1 VTGWP
6 EHLDAR
12 NDGAMA
18 ALDVHL
24 AESDRDLDDVRRLF
38 HSFVAWHREHHT
50 EDLALI
56 EAYFDEA
63 AWERELADL
72 PGAYVPPDG
81 ALLLAREADV
91 ALGCAA
97 AKRLD
102 DESCEMKRM
111 FVAPMARGGGAGRAL
126 ADDLLT
132 RARAGG
138 YRQMFLDTSVRQ
150 TEAITLYR
158 SLGFEEVPPYYD
170 VSEAMRD
177 WLVFF
182 RLEL

>member
-1 VTGWP
+1 MTDWL

-12 NDGAMA
+12 HDGAMA

-38 HSFVAWHREHHT
+38 RSFVAWHRERHT

-56 EAYFDEA
+56 DAYFDED
-63 AWERELADL
+63 AWERELAEL
-72 PGAYVPPDG
+72 PGAYGPPDG

-97 AKRLD
+97 VKRLD

-126 ADDLLT
+126 ADDLLA
-132 RARAGG
+132 RARASG

-170 VSEAMRD
+170 VPDTLRG

-182 RLEL
+182 RLDL